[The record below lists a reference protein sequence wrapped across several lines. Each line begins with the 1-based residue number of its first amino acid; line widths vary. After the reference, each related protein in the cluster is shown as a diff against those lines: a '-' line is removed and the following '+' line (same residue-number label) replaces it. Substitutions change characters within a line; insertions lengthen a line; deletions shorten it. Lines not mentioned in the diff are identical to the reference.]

1 MYNQFMLKILFLE
14 DDPIIADI
22 ILEYLKINHY
32 SVDYAFDIKEAISFY
47 EKNQYDIFLFDVNL
61 PDGCSFELL
70 ELLRNSKNQTP
81 TLFIT
86 ALRDIASMKKGFE
99 SGCDDYIKKPFE
111 LDELELRLNNI
122 KRLYNLESTCNLD
135 SKIILDKSKLIIF
148 VENKEYN
155 LTHKE
160 IAILEY
166 LSKNSNKIVS
176 NEELIANIWVYDE
189 IPTNATIRTYI
200 KNLRQILGISK
211 ILNLR
216 GAGYRF
222 IKE

>member
-1 MYNQFMLKILFLE
+1 MLKILFLE

-22 ILEYLKINHY
+22 ILEYLKRNNY
-32 SVDYAFDIKEAISFY
+32 KVDYAFDIKEAISFY
-47 EKNQYDIFLFDVNL
+47 EKNQYDIFVFDVNL

-86 ALRDIASMKKGFE
+86 ALGDIKSMKKGFE

-122 KRLYNLESTCNLD
+122 KRLYNLESTYNLD
-135 SKIILDKSKLIIF
+135 TKIVLDKSKSIIV
-148 VENKEYN
+148 VENKEYT
-155 LTHKE
+155 LSQKE

-166 LSKNSNKIVS
+166 LSKNSDRLVS
-176 NEELIANIWVYDE
+176 SEELIANIWRYDE
-189 IPTNATIRTYI
+189 MPTNATIRTYI
-200 KNLRQILGISK
+200 KNLRHILGTSK
-211 ILNLR
+211 IHNLR

>member
-1 MYNQFMLKILFLE
+1 MLKILFLE

-22 ILEYLKINHY
+22 IVEYLRENCY
-32 SVDYAFDIKEAISFY
+32 FVDYAFDIEEAMALIES
-47 EKNQYDIFLFDVNL
+47 KVYDIFLFDVNL
-61 PDGCSFELL
+61 PDGRSFELL

-86 ALRDIASMKKGFE
+86 ALADIKSMKKGFE
-99 SGCDDYIKKPFE
+99 CGCDDYMKKPFE

-122 KRLYNLESTCNLD
+122 KRLHNLEADYNLD
-135 SKIILDKSKLIIF
+135 AKIALNKSKSTIT
-148 VENKEYN
+148 VAQTEYN
-155 LTHKE
+155 LGNKE

-176 NEELIANIWVYDE
+176 SEELVANVWAYDE
-189 IPTNATIRTYI
+189 MPSNATIRTYI
-200 KNLRQILGISK
+200 KNLRHIVGSSK
-211 ILNLR
+211 ILTTR